1 MVGEGR
7 SGFWGGGGG
16 TGAAGGV
23 RFWEWFAL
31 FETACGSCA
40 ALGQGLGLM
49 NVFFLVGVTD
59 TRRPSPFPLV
69 WGFFGNGV
77 PYLGVF
83 LFAPF
88 YPRWIRYTAGRYT
101 SRMKIDSFD
110 PGRLTL
116 FLIKQYTN
124 PELTPLN
131 VPKHVVLDRP
141 LHRRRLAVLVLDARG
156 AAVAG

>member
-1 MVGEGR
+1 M
-7 SGFWGGGGG
+7 
-16 TGAAGGV
+16 GGV
-23 RFWEWFAL
+23 WEWFAL

-49 NVFFLVGVTD
+49 NGFFLGWSHGYETAVSFSTCLGFLWKW
-59 TRRPSPFPLV
+59 RSLPRCLSFRPI
-69 WGFFGNGV
+69 
-77 PYLGVF
+77 
-83 LFAPF
+83 

-124 PELTPLN
+124 PQLTPLN